1 MNDVFEQ
8 IRKDLEKSIQDMP
21 EDARDFGLVLANFY
35 LLMEA
40 SKVAFKIM
48 YEHKGEFE
56 K

>member
-1 MNDVFEQ
+1 MKDVLEQ
-8 IRKDLEKSIQDMP
+8 MKADLEKSIQDMP
-21 EDARDFGLVLANFY
+21 EEARDFALVLANFY

-40 SKVAFKIM
+40 TKVAFKIM